1 MSENTEVKHEPVHFD
16 VVGSTATAPTIQPT
30 ITESTPVESAEQQ
43 PLPQIQGA
51 QCHICSTAFKHCE
64 VVMMGLNKAK
74 TPIAIH
80 PSCLKEGVDVE
91 ELTNINVAIDT
102 GKKVSSAKEFVV
114 RKHIKALLKKI
125 QKAQMAQQQKGN

>member
-1 MSENTEVKHEPVHFD
+1 MSENTEVKREPVHFD

-30 ITESTPVESAEQQ
+30 IAEQQ